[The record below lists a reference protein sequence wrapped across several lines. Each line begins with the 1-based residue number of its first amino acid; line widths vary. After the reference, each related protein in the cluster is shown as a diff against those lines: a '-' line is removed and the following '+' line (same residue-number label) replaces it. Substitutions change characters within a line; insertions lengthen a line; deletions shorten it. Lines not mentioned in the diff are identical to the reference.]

1 VWNRSRK
8 GASDVDFA
16 SQSAFKSLFLLHL
29 RSTLLRWLLVS
40 LGIERGIVSGKFA
53 GGLCQRR
60 EQNKELCQNLK

>member
-1 VWNRSRK
+1 MWNRSHK

-16 SQSAFKSLFLLHL
+16 SEPEFKFLFLLHL
-29 RSTLLRWLLVS
+29 RSTPLRWLLVS

-60 EQNKELCQNLK
+60 EQNKELR